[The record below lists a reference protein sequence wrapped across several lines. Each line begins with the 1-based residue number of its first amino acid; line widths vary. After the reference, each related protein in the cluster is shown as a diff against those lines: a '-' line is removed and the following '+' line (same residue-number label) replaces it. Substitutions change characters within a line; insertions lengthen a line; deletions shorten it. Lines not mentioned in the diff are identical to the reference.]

1 LILTKDM
8 FKLDNM
14 TLIKITG
21 DCMDWKNRNILI
33 TGADGFVGSYLAEE
47 LIENNANVY
56 GLIQRGS
63 QGIYSQNLA
72 NHGIE
77 NDLKVVEGD
86 LTDITSL
93 ASALDESEPE
103 YVFHLAAQSFI
114 PASFKDP
121 LKTQLINAN
130 GTANLLEAIRI
141 KDLNPKVV
149 FAGSSDEYG
158 LVISSEEQYEQLK
171 SKYGVV
177 FPEPASIP
185 ELPITESNPL
195 RPMSPYATSKVYCE
209 YMMRNYHDSF
219 GMKTV
224 VSRSFNHEGAG
235 RGPMFVTSV
244 VTEQVSDLKSGK
256 INSIRIGNVNALK
269 DWSHVTDVVKGY
281 MQLASNGVSGDVY
294 NQGSMRTNSVLSYI
308 LLSLE
313 ATGHNIERIETFNGE
328 KILKDPTA
336 MNNHPVFGV
345 KFEKTAVDSEMLEGN
360 LEFTASDGGINAFTD
375 KGKITI
381 EFDPERFRPSE
392 VPVSLCDNTKI
403 QKISAKYNYS
413 LKDIIQDQLN
423 HPFK

>member
-1 LILTKDM
+1 MNSNKT
-8 FKLDNM
+8 N
-14 TLIKITG
+14 G
-21 DCMDWKNRNILI
+21 DLMDWNDKNILI

-47 LIENNANVY
+47 LIKNGANVY
-56 GLIQRGS
+56 GLIQRGT
-63 QGIYSQNLA
+63 QGIYAQNLA
-72 NHGIE
+72 DRRIE
-77 NDLKVVEGD
+77 EDLIVVEGD

-93 ASALDESEPE
+93 AGALDLSEPE

-141 KDLNPKVV
+141 KDLDPKIV

-158 LVISSEEQYEQLK
+158 LVISSEEQYRQLK
-171 SKYGVV
+171 SKYGVI

-185 ELPITESNPL
+185 ELPIKESNPL

-209 YMMRNYHDSF
+209 YMMRNYHNSF
-219 GMKTV
+219 GMNTV

-244 VTEQVSDLKSGK
+244 ITEQVADLKSGK
-256 INSIRIGNVNALK
+256 ISSIKIGNVNALK
-269 DWSHVTDVVKGY
+269 DWSHVKDVVNGY

-294 NQGSMRTNSVLSYI
+294 NQGAMRTNSVLSYI

-313 ATGHNIERIETFNGE
+313 TAGYNIEKIETFNGE
-328 KILKDPTA
+328 KRIMAPTA

-345 KFEKTAVDSEMLEGN
+345 KFEKTTVDSEILEGN
-360 LEFTASDGGINAFTD
+360 LDFVARDGGINVFTD
-375 KGKITI
+375 NGKVTI

-392 VPVSLCDNTKI
+392 VPVNLCDNTKI
-403 QKISAKYNYS
+403 QKIGVKYTFS
-413 LKDIIQDQLN
+413 LTDIIQDQLDHLN
-423 HPFK
+423 R